1 MQVEQLRHAEQGLG
15 LFEDHMAFVRSLA
28 FDLNV
33 DETTLILLL
42 VIALFSPDR
51 ERLNDRELIAA
62 QQERYVAPPGELLLY
77 CSQCGHLSVS
87 PGKLSDSCFALIERQ
102 EMCYVLRESDPTVP
116 FAYNRRHRLL
126 TCILVY

>member
-1 MQVEQLRHAEQGLG
+1 MEQLRNAEQGLG

-51 ERLNDRELIAA
+51 DRLTDRELIAA
-62 QQERYVAPPGELLLY
+62 QQERYVATSSY
-77 CSQCGHLSVS
+77 Q
-87 PGKLSDSCFALIERQ
+87 
-102 EMCYVLRESDPTVP
+102 
-116 FAYNRRHRLL
+116 
-126 TCILVY
+126 

>member
-1 MQVEQLRHAEQGLG
+1 VEQLRLAEQGLG

-51 ERLNDRELIAA
+51 DRLSDRELIAA
-62 QQERYVAPPGELLLY
+62 QQERYTQTHHATTHVAIGRIAAQQER
-77 CSQCGHLSVS
+77 CVFS
-87 PGKLSDSCFALIERQ
+87 PAVGLAQRCTFLG
-102 EMCYVLRESDPTVP
+102 LR
-116 FAYNRRHRLL
+116 
-126 TCILVY
+126 

>member
-15 LFEDHMAFVRSLA
+15 LFEDHMTFVRSLA

-51 ERLNDRELIAA
+51 DRLSDRELIAA
-62 QQERYVAPPGELLLY
+62 QQERYVAPSGELKHIVISSFGRLLLY
-77 CSQCGHLSVS
+77 ENNVEAISPSTTRLHLQGAEVNSE
-87 PGKLSDSCFALIERQ
+87 ERQ
-102 EMCYVLRESDPTVP
+102 
-116 FAYNRRHRLL
+116 HW
-126 TCILVY
+126 

>member
-51 ERLNDRELIAA
+51 DRLNNRELVAA
-62 QQERYVAPPGELLLY
+62 QQERCVAWRPLANY
-77 CSQCGHLSVS
+77 RR
-87 PGKLSDSCFALIERQ
+87 KYALI
-102 EMCYVLRESDPTVP
+102 TGKAWNFFP
-116 FAYNRRHRLL
+116 FFPLIGFCLL
-126 TCILVY
+126 IRTFS

>member
-1 MQVEQLRHAEQGLG
+1 LRNAEQGLG

-51 ERLNDRELIAA
+51 DRLTDRELIAA
-62 QQERYVAPPGELLLY
+62 QQERYVATVMP
-77 CSQCGHLSVS
+77 H
-87 PGKLSDSCFALIERQ
+87 FAEYQFPKTRVICLF
-102 EMCYVLRESDPTVP
+102 S
-116 FAYNRRHRLL
+116 
-126 TCILVY
+126 

>member
-51 ERLNDRELIAA
+51 ERLSDRELIAA
-62 QQERYVAPPGELLLY
+62 QQERYVASSGELLVGLY
-77 CSQCGHLSVS
+77 LLLAMLNRAAAAVCPSRQANYLTV
-87 PGKLSDSCFALIERQ
+87 ALG
-102 EMCYVLRESDPTVP
+102 S
-116 FAYNRRHRLL
+116 
-126 TCILVY
+126 